1 MEGDEQKAQESG
13 VSRQA
18 EQIERL
24 EKAVRA
30 LIQGNPEGARA
41 EMGS

>member
-1 MEGDEQKAQESG
+1 MDEDQKAPESEES
-13 VSRQA
+13 VEPLTRL
-18 EQIERL
+18 ERV